1 MMQRFLQKLRG
12 KGSSA
17 GSDATT
23 LDATTPD
30 GPLGYHVYT
39 SSELASTRQELR
51 ENSAEGARMAAARG
65 YARNPRLKGAGP
77 G

>member
-12 KGSSA
+12 KGFSA
-17 GSDATT
+17 GS
-23 LDATTPD
+23 DATTPD

-51 ENSAEGARMAAARG
+51 ENSAEAARMAAARG
-65 YARNPRLKGAGP
+65 YARNPRLKAAD
-77 G
+77 